1 MTSLKTEEVYAE
13 ISIGQDTYI
22 TVSARD
28 YFDKYRIH
36 PTAERAEA
44 YVQWLSNGKNAV
56 VYAVNS
62 FIYEYFYEGRRA
74 FNVFQFVDYNEIV
87 GITPSG
93 AKVFFTYSPERE
105 DVTMRI
111 P

>member
-1 MTSLKTEEVYAE
+1 M
-13 ISIGQDTYI
+13 
-22 TVSARD
+22 
-28 YFDKYRIH
+28 
-36 PTAERAEA
+36 
-44 YVQWLSNGKNAV
+44 QWLSNGKNAV

-62 FIYEYFYEGRRA
+62 FVFEYFYEGRKA
-74 FNVFQFVDYNEIV
+74 FNVFRFVDYNEIV